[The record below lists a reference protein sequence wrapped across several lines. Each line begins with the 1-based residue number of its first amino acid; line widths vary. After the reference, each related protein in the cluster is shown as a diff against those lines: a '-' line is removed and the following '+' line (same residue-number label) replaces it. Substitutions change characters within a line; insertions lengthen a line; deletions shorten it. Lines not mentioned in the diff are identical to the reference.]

1 MKILNIY
8 QCYTTKQV
16 KSPAQIQSR
25 ENISK
30 LLRNSGIFIDW
41 MFFGE
46 VEKELKYLSHIEIL
60 KFLNYKQKL
69 VKTKNCL
76 FAHIIMCSVKSK
88 KQKFHHHLMKLN

>member
-8 QCYTTKQV
+8 QFYTTKQV

-46 VEKELKYLSHIEIL
+46 VEKELKYPTL
-60 KFLNYKQKL
+60 KSSSF
-69 VKTKNCL
+69 
-76 FAHIIMCSVKSK
+76 
-88 KQKFHHHLMKLN
+88 